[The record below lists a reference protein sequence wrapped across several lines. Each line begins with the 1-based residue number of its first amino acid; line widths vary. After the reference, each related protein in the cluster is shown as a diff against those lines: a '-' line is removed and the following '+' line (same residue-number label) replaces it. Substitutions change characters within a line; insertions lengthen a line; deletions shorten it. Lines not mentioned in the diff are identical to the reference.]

1 MRIVFMGTPAFAA
14 TILDQL
20 VQAYDVVGVFT
31 QPDAV
36 RSRGKKLE
44 PSPVKQTALSHE
56 IPVFEYATF
65 KDNDAFDQLE
75 GLAPDVICVA
85 AYGVLLSKEVI
96 DLPPYGCLNVHGS
109 LLPCWRGAAPIERAI
124 LANDAEV
131 GVCIMQMEA
140 GLDTGAYC
148 HEQKLPC
155 GDLSAPELTDR
166 LADLGAQ
173 ALLEVLAELKD
184 GSLEWTIQD
193 ESLVTYAHKIE
204 KGELDIAPEMS
215 ANEALLKIRASS
227 ENHPAKCS
235 IGGKDV
241 TVVSA
246 ALADSGADA
255 PQAIEQIEAGQVL
268 FVAKRLYLGF
278 SDGALELMCVH
289 PSGKEADERARF
301 CCRFAGCEARRSS
314 LGRLWQLSIAA
325 LPLLQPPR
333 PHARLRSNWC
343 ADRESLTSS
352 SLLLPRA
359 CWNRPNLKVPTR
371 PSPACSLKVRFRSR
385 LRSMRS

>member
-20 VQAYDVVGVFT
+20 AQSYEVVGVFT
-31 QPDAV
+31 QPDAI

-44 PSPVKQTALSHE
+44 PSPVKRTALSHE

-85 AYGVLLSKEVI
+85 AYGVLLPKEVI

-166 LADLGAQ
+166 LADLG
-173 ALLEVLAELKD
+173 D

-193 ESLVTYAHKIE
+193 ESLVTYAQKIE

-246 ALADSGADA
+246 MLADSGADA

-278 SDGALELMCVH
+278 SDGALELMRVH
-289 PSGKEADERARF
+289 PSGKKQMSARD
-301 CCRFAGCEARRSS
+301 FAAG
-314 LGRLWQLSIAA
+314 
-325 LPLLQPPR
+325 LQGVKR
-333 PHARLRSNWC
+333 G
-343 ADRESLTSS
+343 E
-352 SLLLPRA
+352 
-359 CWNRPNLKVPTR
+359 
-371 PSPACSLKVRFRSR
+371 VRWGAYGN
-385 LRSMRS
+385 

>member
-20 VQAYDVVGVFT
+20 AQAYEVVGVFT
-31 QPDAV
+31 QPDAI

-44 PSPVKQTALSHE
+44 PSPVKQTALSRE

-85 AYGVLLSKEVI
+85 AYGVLLPASVL
-96 DLPPYGCLNVHGS
+96 DLPRFGCLNVHGS
-109 LLPCWRGAAPIERAI
+109 LLPRWRGAAPIERAI

-148 HEQKLPC
+148 HEQKLSC

-173 ALLEVLAELKD
+173 ALLEVLADLKD

-193 ESLVTYAHKIE
+193 ESLVTYAQKIE
-204 KGELDIAPEMS
+204 KGELDIAPWMS
-215 ANEALLKIRASS
+215 AEEALLKIRASS
-227 ENHPAKCS
+227 ENHPAKCT

-241 TVVSA
+241 TIVSA
-246 ALADSGADA
+246 ALADCGPDV
-255 PQAIEQIEAGQVL
+255 PQAIDGNEAGQVL

-278 SDGALELMCVH
+278 SDGALELTCVH
-289 PSGKEADERARF
+289 PSGKKQMSARD
-301 CCRFAGCEARRSS
+301 FAAG
-314 LGRLWQLSIAA
+314 
-325 LPLLQPPR
+325 LQGVKR
-333 PHARLRSNWC
+333 G
-343 ADRESLTSS
+343 E
-352 SLLLPRA
+352 
-359 CWNRPNLKVPTR
+359 
-371 PSPACSLKVRFRSR
+371 VRWGAYGN
-385 LRSMRS
+385 

>member
-20 VQAYDVVGVFT
+20 AQSYEVVGVFT
-31 QPDAV
+31 QPDAI

-44 PSPVKQTALSHE
+44 PSPVKRTALSHE

-85 AYGVLLSKEVI
+85 AYGVLLPASVL
-96 DLPPYGCLNVHGS
+96 DLPRFACLNVHGS
-109 LLPCWRGAAPIERAI
+109 LLPRWRGAAPIERAI
-124 LANDAEV
+124 LAGDEQI
-131 GVCIMQMEA
+131 GVCIMQMEE

-148 HEQKLPC
+148 ASRVVPRGHR
-155 GDLSAPELTDR
+155 SASELTEE
-166 LADLGAQ
+166 LASLGAQ
-173 ALLEVLAELKD
+173 ALIEVLED
-184 GSLEWTIQD
+184 LEEGTLAWTSQD
-193 ESLVTYAHKIE
+193 EAQATYAHKIE
-204 KGELDIAPEMS
+204 KGELDIAPWMS

-241 TVVSA
+241 TIVSA

-278 SDGALELMCVH
+278 SDGALELICVH
-289 PSGKEADERARF
+289 PSGKKQMSARD
-301 CCRFAGCEARRSS
+301 FAAG
-314 LGRLWQLSIAA
+314 
-325 LPLLQPPR
+325 LQGVKR
-333 PHARLRSNWC
+333 G
-343 ADRESLTSS
+343 E
-352 SLLLPRA
+352 
-359 CWNRPNLKVPTR
+359 
-371 PSPACSLKVRFRSR
+371 VRWGAYGN
-385 LRSMRS
+385 

>member
-20 VQAYDVVGVFT
+20 AQAYDVVGVFT
-31 QPDAV
+31 QPDAI
-36 RSRGKKLE
+36 RSRGKQLE

-65 KDNDAFDQLE
+65 KDNDALE
-75 GLAPDVICVA
+75 RLKALAPDVICVA
-85 AYGVLLSKEVI
+85 AYGVLLPKAVL
-96 DLPPYGCLNVHGS
+96 DLPHYGCLNVHGS

-124 LANDAEV
+124 LAGDREI
-131 GVCIMQMEA
+131 GVCIMRMEE

-148 HEQKLPC
+148 QSRVLPR
-155 GDLSAPELTDR
+155 GHLSASELTEE
-166 LADLGAQ
+166 LASLGSQ
-173 ALLEVLAELKD
+173 ALIEALE
-184 GSLEWTIQD
+184 SLEEGSIEWTDQD
-193 ESLVTYAHKIE
+193 ETQATYAHKIE

-215 ANEALLKIRASS
+215 AEEALLKICASS
-227 ENHPAKCS
+227 ESHPTKCS

-246 ALADSGADA
+246 ALTDCGSDV

-289 PSGKEADERARF
+289 PSGKKQMSARD
-301 CCRFAGCEARRSS
+301 FAAG
-314 LGRLWQLSIAA
+314 
-325 LPLLQPPR
+325 LQGVKR
-333 PHARLRSNWC
+333 G
-343 ADRESLTSS
+343 D
-352 SLLLPRA
+352 
-359 CWNRPNLKVPTR
+359 
-371 PSPACSLKVRFRSR
+371 VRWGAYGN
-385 LRSMRS
+385 

>member
-20 VQAYDVVGVFT
+20 AQNYEVVGVFT

-44 PSPVKQTALSHE
+44 PSPVKRTALSYE

-85 AYGVLLSKEVI
+85 AYGVLLPKEVI

-155 GDLSAPELTDR
+155 GDLSAPELTDK

-173 ALLEVLAELKD
+173 ALLEVLADLKD

-193 ESLVTYAHKIE
+193 ESLVTYAQKIE

-246 ALADSGADA
+246 ALADCGPDA

-289 PSGKEADERARF
+289 PSGKKQMSARD
-301 CCRFAGCEARRSS
+301 FAAG
-314 LGRLWQLSIAA
+314 
-325 LPLLQPPR
+325 LQGVKR
-333 PHARLRSNWC
+333 G
-343 ADRESLTSS
+343 E
-352 SLLLPRA
+352 
-359 CWNRPNLKVPTR
+359 
-371 PSPACSLKVRFRSR
+371 VRWGTYGN
-385 LRSMRS
+385 

>member
-1 MRIVFMGTPAFAA
+1 MLLRVAQSPAKLNSQQKEGVGMRIVFMGTPAFAA

-173 ALLEVLAELKD
+173 AVLEGLAELKD

-204 KGELDIAPEMS
+204 KGELDIAPEMC

-289 PSGKEADERARF
+289 PSGKKQMSARD
-301 CCRFAGCEARRSS
+301 FAAG
-314 LGRLWQLSIAA
+314 
-325 LPLLQPPR
+325 LQGVKR
-333 PHARLRSNWC
+333 G
-343 ADRESLTSS
+343 E
-352 SLLLPRA
+352 
-359 CWNRPNLKVPTR
+359 
-371 PSPACSLKVRFRSR
+371 VRWGVYGN
-385 LRSMRS
+385 